1 MTPPPPRAR
10 GCRHHLALR
19 SQRAPST
26 PASTGRTLVAPPEL
40 WQKTF
45 DPREHGADVWNRS
58 DRGPGT
64 LRPPHARGGRH
75 WPMPDS
81 CLLPSTPACTGRTI
95 PKLAIDPRCPFDPRK
110 HGADDFVNDHEKR
123 ATLRPPQARGGHQ
136 PSAISSCRMPSTPAC
151 TGRTVAA
158 FGLTETGAFDPRM
171 HEADFGALAQPTDLI
186 LRPPQARGGQFS

>member
-1 MTPPPPRAR
+1 MQ
-10 GCRHHLALR
+10 
-19 SQRAPST
+19 S
-26 PASTGRTLVAPPEL
+26 E
-40 WQKTF
+40 TF
-45 DPREHGADVWNRS
+45 DPRKHGADSIHAAEGVARF
-58 DRGPGT
+58 
-64 LRPPHARGGRH
+64 LRPPQARGGLKKQGQRGQTK
-75 WPMPDS
+75 
-81 CLLPSTPACTGRTI
+81 PSTPACTGRTVLR
-95 PKLAIDPRCPFDPRK
+95 PKSSRFATFDPRK

-186 LRPPQARGGQFS
+186 LRSPQARGGQFS